1 MVLLGGGRGHAI
13 DYSVIFARVTS
24 VRDEFVDRPKLD
36 VLGHRLRE
44 HASPPKVILGI
55 LPEGALG
62 ASLSNRSDYDCT
74 PGRSFCEEPILH
86 RVSASA
92 ASGRGVRTYRA
103 FRAPR

>member
-55 LPEGALG
+55 LPEGALPL
-62 ASLSNRSDYDCT
+62 LSRNSAVGFTRNVIARTNR
-74 PGRSFCEEPILH
+74 
-86 RVSASA
+86 A
-92 ASGRGVRTYRA
+92 
-103 FRAPR
+103 

>member
-1 MVLLGGGRGHAI
+1 MTVNYLAAAACEYRDLEPELLNRRGHAI
-13 DYSVIFARVTS
+13 DHSVILARVTS

-62 ASLSNRSDYDCT
+62 AGLSNRSDYDCT
-74 PGRSFCEEPILH
+74 PEPLVRKSFFA
-86 RVSASA
+86 RDV
-92 ASGRGVRTYRA
+92 
-103 FRAPR
+103 

>member
-1 MVLLGGGRGHAI
+1 MVLLGRGRGHAI

-62 ASLSNRSDYDCT
+62 AGLSNRSDCDC
-74 PGRSFCEEPILH
+74 EPDLL
-86 RVSASA
+86 SC
-92 ASGRGVRTYRA
+92 RGTVLWGSLGM
-103 FRAPR
+103 